1 MASCS
6 PLQLFQPINFQDEY
20 TYSRQLNPLI
30 LTITRALVRDAAIG
44 IMINTKAITISV
56 TIIESGKKYTAPCSK
71 KK

>member
-6 PLQLFQPINFQDEY
+6 PLQLFQPVNFQDEY

-44 IMINTKAITISV
+44 IMINTETITLSV
-56 TIIESGKKYTAPCSK
+56 TIIESGKK
-71 KK
+71 

>member
-6 PLQLFQPINFQDEY
+6 PLQLFQPVNFQDEY

-56 TIIESGKKYTAPCSK
+56 TIIESGKKYAAPCSK